1 MRFTAFFGAGLALL
15 LLQSNLFRAIVVA
28 ERVLSAVLMGIHLT
42 DHEVNVP
49 GFVPQL
55 VLPLVVYMGVHEY
68 SLARGASVAFVLGY
82 FTDLVGIAPVGL
94 YTFTYVATF
103 VLARAAG
110 VRFAAQTRWMQVV
123 LGLVFSLVHSIMVL
137 ILVAIFWK
145 DRDGWMPRMI
155 APMALPHVIATSMTA
170 PLVFRLAQ
178 RLHQAT
184 QGALRDPGAQP

>member
-1 MRFTAFFGAGLALL
+1 MRFSAFFAAGLGLL
-15 LLQSNLFRAIVVA
+15 LLQSNVFRAIVVA
-28 ERVLSAVLMGIHLT
+28 ERVLSSLLVWMHLSS
-42 DHEVNVP
+42 HEVHVP
-49 GFVPQL
+49 GFVPEL

-68 SLARGASVAFVLGY
+68 SLARGAAVAFALGY

-123 LGLVFSLVHSIMVL
+123 LAAVFSLVHSIMVV

-145 DRDGWMPRMI
+145 ERDGWMPRMI
-155 APMALPHVIATSMTA
+155 APMALPHVLATSMTA
-170 PLVFRLAQ
+170 PIVFRLAQ
-178 RLHQAT
+178 RIHLST
-184 QGALRDPGAQP
+184 QGALRDGAP